1 MFALALAFKFPL
13 FILTL
18 WTTKLSAVTIN
29 RASHTHSQVQSI
41 VIVLTNF
48 SARQHNFAV
57 IISLPLR
64 YFFNHALVWHTVT
77 MWSDRGNDAVSTV
90 MAATVLD
97 FD

>member
-41 VIVLTNF
+41 VSSSRCQVVG
-48 SARQHNFAV
+48 R
-57 IISLPLR
+57 P
-64 YFFNHALVWHTVT
+64 YHALRSNYPFRLH
-77 MWSDRGNDAVSTV
+77 GNSPSPP
-90 MAATVLD
+90 
-97 FD
+97 